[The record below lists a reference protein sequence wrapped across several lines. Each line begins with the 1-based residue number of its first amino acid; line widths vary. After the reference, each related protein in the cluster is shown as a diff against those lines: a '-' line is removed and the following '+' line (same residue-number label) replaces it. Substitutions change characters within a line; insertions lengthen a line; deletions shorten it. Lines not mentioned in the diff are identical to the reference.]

1 MIGQTLGHYRIVEK
15 LGEGAGVWS
24 IGFRTPTRITRWSV
38 SSFSMIVEKLN
49 DLSDYSYRSA
59 SIGSR
64 RAALC
69 AG

>member
-1 MIGQTLGHYRIVEK
+1 VRIAWVK
-15 LGEGAGVWS
+15 PDGLLKQPHFG
-24 IGFRTPTRITRWSV
+24 RD
-38 SSFSMIVEKLN
+38 IV
-49 DLSDYSYRSA
+49 LSYSYRSA